1 MSCTMLSIVDL
12 RVEKHLR
19 ITKRQTTTNSNNYT
33 SILVWIEPLWFS
45 NGNTNDAD
53 EHKLKV

>member
-1 MSCTMLSIVDL
+1 MLSIVDL

-19 ITKRQTTTNSNNYT
+19 ITKRQGTTTNSNNYT

-45 NGNTNDAD
+45 NGNTSDAD
-53 EHKLKV
+53 EHKPKV

>member
-1 MSCTMLSIVDL
+1 MLSIVDL

-19 ITKRQTTTNSNNYT
+19 ITKRQGTTTNSNNYT